1 MLGSRSPVSRGV
13 VVALALLVVLA
24 VASAV
29 SVTAQRLADGQAPRF
44 AVDPFWPKPLPNRWL
59 LGQVAGVAVDGL
71 DHVWIVQRPRTL
83 TDDEKGATLTPPR
96 NECCVPAPPVME
108 FDGEGN
114 LLQAWGG
121 PGPGYDWPANE
132 HGIFVDP
139 AGNVWLAGNG
149 EKDNQILKFSRDGRF
164 LMQIGKPGSSGGDAD
179 TRNLNRPADV
189 RVDAPANE
197 LYVADG
203 YANHR
208 VIVFDATTGVYKRH
222 WGANGR
228 PPGDAG
234 VKQFRN
240 PVHCVRISTDGLVYV
255 CDRVNNRIQVFKKD
269 GTFVGEFTL
278 ATSTV
283 GNGSVWDLDFSR
295 DPAQSYLYVAD
306 GENNHVWTLSRAS
319 GKVLSRFARSGRY
332 AGQLHWVHN
341 MAVDSRG
348 NIYTTEVDNAKR
360 VQKFAYQGLFPITD

>member
-13 VVALALLVVLA
+13 VVALTLLVLLA
-24 VASAV
+24 VSSAV
-29 SVTAQRLADGQAPRF
+29 SVTAQRLADGQAPKF
-44 AVDPFWPKPLPNRWL
+44 TVDPFWPKPLPNRWL
-59 LGQVAGVAVDGL
+59 LGQVAGVAVDPL

-132 HGIFVDP
+132 HGIFVDSS
-139 AGNVWLAGNG
+139 GNVWLAGNG
-149 EKDNQILKFSRDGRF
+149 EKDNQILKFTRAGRF
-164 LMQIGKPGSSGGDAD
+164 LMQIGKPASSGGDAD

-208 VIVFDATTGVYKRH
+208 VIVFDATTGAYKRH
-222 WGANGR
+222 WTG
-228 PPGDAG
+228 GDTPFKG
-234 VKQFRN
+234 VS
-240 PVHCVRISTDGLVYV
+240 CVEIAKDGTVYV
-255 CDRVNNRIQVFKKD
+255 CDRGNNRLAAFDKT
-269 GTFVGEFTL
+269 GTLLKSGIVSP
-278 ATSTV
+278 STK
-283 GNGSVWDLDFSR
+283 GTGSVWDVAFSS
-295 DPAQSYLYVAD
+295 DPQQRFVYVAD
-306 GENNHVWTLSRAS
+306 GHDQQIFILRRDTLEMVGSF
-319 GKVLSRFARSGRY
+319 GDGGRY
-332 AGQLHWVHN
+332 PGTFYSVGSI
-341 MAVDSRG
+341 AVDSKG
-348 NIYTTEVDNAKR
+348 NIYTGETLEGKR
-360 VQKFAYQGLFPITD
+360 VQKFVLKGAGR